1 MVFTFKL
8 KIQFLISTSPISAD
22 QQTQVANISHIR
34 QRDLEHKQPLCWET
48 DYLKPPLCQALKESG
63 KNDVQCAHFAIVYQ
77 ALLFFIYGLFQFK
90 KIKKGT
96 SLVVQWLRLLA
107 PDTGGLGLIPDH
119 ETRSHMLQLRDGMLQ
134 LRPRAAKQNFF
145 LS

>member
-96 SLVVQWLRLLA
+96 Q
-107 PDTGGLGLIPDH
+107 T
-119 ETRSHMLQLRDGMLQ
+119 
-134 LRPRAAKQNFF
+134 
-145 LS
+145 